1 MSENHLDWLTRVSQ
15 EEANGTSVSIKP
27 EGVDPKGDEAAD
39 HVGGDEKST
48 AQGSDNAKNHEIDI
62 EEGMEPDDNADAKKA
77 DGEIGVKNVS
87 KESGDSPDFRID
99 LQTGG
104 PAGGKASTED
114 GEQEESADADA
125 EAAAPADGAD
135 ADTPAEGDVAPAEGA
150 DAPAE
155 GEAAPV
161 EGEAAQL
168 PAEGEGEGA
177 PAEGDLGVDG
187 TENTG
192 AEEGEGV
199 ATLTG
204 AADGA
209 APAEGGEGEGTIPV
223 PIDPVTEIKEG
234 TDAAVAEAEANPE
247 GTDAGVPAEGEVPAE
262 GDGETVSQEGFGGG
276 LLGFLTGTLGW
287 APFVGAGVNAAAK
300 TARLKLQQD
309 IEKIAKRIA
318 DVRKGDI
325 EDAKKNGTKVPKNLD
340 NFDFVTVLK
349 SALLGQ
355 FFGPFYGAHQGSQL
369 QNLNNELQSKLKELK
384 AELDKA
390 GIDPAGA
397 STEDFAEDQGLQQD
411 TEFDG
416 EADEG
421 IMQPVEDT
429 LGDVEDIGAM
439 QVAVENYTEILNE
452 VTARGQAVDPLLA
465 RSIQIGLRSFK
476 GENLTAGQPSVE
488 DFKDGANQFTVSQE
502 LMDDLKGKGAAIGE
516 AMVNAVKKLLQIL
529 ADTVSEIRNNAP
541 ALKQKNDE
549 LLKRASGLKGQ
560 ANGKIPVGGAARL
573 FIGNNFA
580 GDKAGNYADLQKYA
594 DKFLVDYPKYWN
606 GVVQKLWQLF
616 EANDAA
622 AKIDLG
628 DIAQLIGNGYQP
640 GMFGLTQT
648 NDVPN
653 GDRYDNNFASPTL
666 LGNRKVVVHLSKAA
680 ERNGVSALTDVFS
693 VELASMPSGG
703 GESIEVMLPDGQS
716 IRQILTTLDKLI
728 AQVPNYAEAGKK
740 LANNQNITK
749 VLTHK
754 WLIGAAGEHGASS
767 LAASMTK
774 PTGAMVGHVVNTIK
788 VAHKFLEHC
797 ISQHEGAAQ

>member
-15 EEANGTSVSIKP
+15 EDASNTSVSIKP
-27 EGVDPKGDEAAD
+27 EGVDPKEDEAND

-62 EEGMEPDDNADAKKA
+62 SEEMEPDDNPEAKKA
-77 DGEIGVKNVS
+77 DDEIGVKNVS

-114 GEQEESADADA
+114 GDEEPADDDA
-125 EAAAPADGAD
+125 EATPPADGAD
-135 ADTPAEGDVAPAEGA
+135 ADTPAESDMAPAEGA
-150 DAPAE
+150 DAPA
-155 GEAAPV
+155 ADDTTPV
-161 EGEAAQL
+161 EGADA
-168 PAEGEGEGA
+168 A
-177 PAEGDLGVDG
+177 PAEGDDAPGTDDLGVDG
-187 TENTG
+187 TDQTG
-192 AEEGEGV
+192 ADSADTTAEGGDEGV
-199 ATLTG
+199 ATLQG
-204 AADGA
+204 ATD
-209 APAEGGEGEGTIPV
+209 APAEGEATIPV

-234 TDAAVAEAEANPE
+234 TDAAIAEAEANPE
-247 GTDAGVPAEGEVPAE
+247 GADAGVPGVGETETE

-276 LLGFLTGTLGW
+276 LLGFLAGSLGW
-287 APFVGAGVNAAAK
+287 APFVGAGVHAAAK

-309 IEKIAKRIA
+309 IEKISKRIA

-325 EDAKKNGTKVPKNLD
+325 EDAKKNGTKVPKSLE
-340 NFDFVTVLK
+340 NFDFVTVIK

-355 FFGPFYGAHQGSQL
+355 FFGPFYGAHQGSELENLNDQL
-369 QNLNNELQSKLKELK
+369 QAKLKELK
-384 AELDKA
+384 AEMDKA
-390 GIDPAGA
+390 GI
-397 STEDFAEDQGLQQD
+397 STEDFDVLEDEGLQQD

-416 EADEG
+416 EADDG

-429 LGDVEDIGAM
+429 LEDVQDIGAM

-452 VTARGQAVDPLLA
+452 VQARGQAVDPLLA

-476 GENLTAGQPSVE
+476 GENLADGQPSVE

-516 AMVNAVKKLLQIL
+516 AMINAVKKLLQIL
-529 ADTVSEIRNNAP
+529 ADTVSEIRNNTP

-560 ANGKIPVGGAARL
+560 ANGKIPVGSAARL

-616 EANDAA
+616 EANDSAE
-622 AKIDLG
+622 KIDLG

-640 GMFGLTQT
+640 GMFGLVQS

-653 GDRYDNNFASPTL
+653 GDRYDNNYASPTL
-666 LGNRKVVVHLSKAA
+666 LGNRKLVVHVSKAA

-693 VELASMPSGG
+693 VELASLPTGG
-703 GESIEVMLPDGQS
+703 GESTEVMLPDGQS
-716 IRQILTTLDKLI
+716 LRQILTALDKLI

-740 LANNQNITK
+740 LAQNQSITK

-754 WLIGAAGEHGASS
+754 LLIGAAGEHGASS

-788 VAHKFLEHC
+788 VAHKFVEHC
-797 ISQHEGAAQ
+797 LAQHEGASK